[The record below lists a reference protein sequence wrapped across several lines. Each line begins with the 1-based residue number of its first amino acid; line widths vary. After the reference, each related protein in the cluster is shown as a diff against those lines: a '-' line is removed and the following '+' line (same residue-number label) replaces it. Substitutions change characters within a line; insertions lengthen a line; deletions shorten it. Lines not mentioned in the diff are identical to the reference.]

1 MARKRS
7 PFQWVA
13 DGVEGEVHVPQP
25 RPDRNAAR
33 REGAALED
41 LAVELARL
49 PAERRAALPLRPELA
64 EALELLSQ
72 MSLDGARRRQ
82 IRHVS
87 RMMRGDEGEALRLAL
102 AGEGPPDA
110 FQLAAQ
116 AWLLRLREEG
126 DDGVQA
132 LLDAAPSLDRQQV
145 RTLLRQARGEGPPAQ
160 RAARRLEDLLIAARV
175 L

>member
-13 DGVEGEVHVPQP
+13 DGVEGQAHVPQP

-33 REGAALED
+33 EEGASLED
-41 LAVELARL
+41 LAVALSRL
-49 PAERRAALPLRPELA
+49 PPERRASLPLRPEVQ
-64 EALELLSQ
+64 EQLELLSQ

-87 RMMRGDEGEALRLAL
+87 RMMRGDELDEVRATL

-110 FQLAAQ
+110 FLLAAQ
-116 AWLLRLREEG
+116 AWLRRLLDEG
-126 DDGVQA
+126 DEAVQA
-132 LLDAAPSLDRQQV
+132 LLDIAPALDRQQV
-145 RTLLRQARGEGPPAQ
+145 RNLLRQARGEGPPAA
-160 RAARRLEDLLIAARV
+160 RAARRLEELLTAARLV
-175 L
+175 

>member
-33 REGAALED
+33 VEGAALED
-41 LAVELARL
+41 LAVELSRL
-49 PAERRAALPLRPELA
+49 PPERRAALPLRPELA
-64 EALELLSQ
+64 EAIDLLAQ

-87 RMMRGDEGEALRLAL
+87 RMMRGDEGEELRAAL

-110 FQLAAQ
+110 FRLAAQ
-116 AWLLRLREEG
+116 GWLRRLRAEG
-126 DDGVQA
+126 DQGVQA
-132 LLDAAPSLDRQQV
+132 LLDAAPGLDRQQV
-145 RTLLRQARGEGPPAQ
+145 RNLLRQARGEGAPAQ
-160 RAARRLEDLLIAARV
+160 RAARRLEELLTEARLV
-175 L
+175 